1 MSADKQVT
9 ILEVQSNLTEYIAQ
23 AAAAKTELGKLM
35 DAHHKLRKDTNA
47 STEEVEASASAVRG
61 ARKEYNQA
69 TQTLDKMSAAQN
81 ASTDSYDDL
90 YKKWQAGERQ
100 LKSMKNTIKQN
111 TDGTFELTEEY
122 KAAAKE
128 VAATKD
134 ALNTFSTSVND
145 GRNNVGLYGQAIEK
159 AFGGLGGQLSSA
171 VPGFDALKGG
181 IESAKMGFVGLKGA
195 IMATGIGALIL
206 LLMGLVKYFTETK
219 NGAGAVAKA
228 TAFLGAAFDTLMK
241 IVQPLGDWLVKCFEN
256 PKEALNDL
264 IEFIKNQVTV
274 RLNGVVKVWKGVWE
288 SMVGDTAK
296 GLKMISDGMSETVTG
311 VEDFRGKVA
320 KLGREMLIAA
330 QAAAALAQ
338 AQMDLDQAN
347 VDASYSLARLQKL
360 AENYRQISDDD
371 TRSMVERQAAAK
383 KEEQAI
389 IAMNGLKVK
398 LLRAAYELARRT
410 AWEDKKAGKDTIE
423 SQQKQADAY
432 AALLEAQTA
441 YTSAVNDNGAR
452 SRKIE
457 LDNLELHLDAIEKG
471 FDAVKATNIAQL
483 GDDRRTVAER
493 RIILESLT
501 RIRNEAAAEELRLI
515 EKNTGKKIDLAD
527 LVASKDSVEIKNK
540 LEALRLSEKAN
551 IRMQDLVKNTIDT
564 NTEFSDQQ
572 KALDEKALA
581 RKIAFTAKELEMV
594 QAVTDKNRTA
604 LQERTAKEVELSA
617 AAQANLANQTIKN
630 ADTLALR
637 LQEIETGKNQV
648 LRDMALA
655 NATENAAIEEQRRDA
670 KARADIQ
677 LMQLEEGQKNMLLF
691 DAESQHLAN
700 LAALEQ
706 QANLTKQE
714 NALKVEAE
722 ITAAHKQHA
731 EYRKKIL
738 GEQLRVTADV
748 MGSMSEAVGKYTLA
762 GKAFAITQAIISTY
776 SSAVAAYDSA
786 AKIPTV
792 GWVLAPVAAGAAI
805 MAGLKNVAAIKSA
818 SPSGGG
824 ASGGG
829 GGSVISA
836 SFTAASPRVAGSMA
850 ANSQA
855 GLVGGAQASG
865 IAAQQSGAATDTAL
879 RNNPPVLVI
888 ETFESK
894 RDDYNKVKAGGNI
907 GG

>member
-9 ILEVQSNLTEYIAQ
+9 ILEVQSNLTEYIAE
-23 AAAAKTELGKLM
+23 AAEARKTLDLLIAKQKELK
-35 DAHHKLRKDTNA
+35 KDTK
-47 STEEVEASASAVRG
+47 ASAEEIELANAAVRG

-69 TQTLDKMSAAQN
+69 TQTLDKMTAAQGAN
-81 ASTDSYDDL
+81 VTSYDGL

-100 LKSMKNTIKQN
+100 LKAMKNTIKQN
-111 TDGTFELTEEY
+111 ADGTYELTEEY
-122 KAAAKE
+122 IAAAKA
-128 VAATKD
+128 VAADKE
-134 ALNTFSTSVND
+134 ALNSFSTAVND

-241 IVQPLGDWLVKCFEN
+241 LAQPLGDWLVKIFTK

-398 LLRAAYELARRT
+398 LLRTAYELARRT

-452 SRKIE
+452 ARKIE
-457 LDNLELHLDAIEKG
+457 LDNMELSLDTIEKT
-471 FDAVKATNIAQL
+471 FESFKAANLAMV
-483 GDDRRTVAER
+483 GDDRKTVAER
-493 RIILESLT
+493 RIILEALHQT
-501 RIRNEAAAEELRLI
+501 RNENAAKEIAII
-515 EKNTGKKIDLAD
+515 EKVSKKQLDLAD
-527 LVASKDSVEIKNK
+527 LVATKDAITLDKKIKGLNLNEK
-540 LEALRLSEKAN
+540 ETIRL
-551 IRMQDLVKNTIDT
+551 QDIVKNYMDT

-581 RKIAFTAKELEMV
+581 RKTAFTAKELEMV

-604 LQERTAKEVELSA
+604 LQERAAKEVELSA

-637 LQEIETGKNQV
+637 LQEIEAGKNQV

-655 NATENAAIEEQRRDA
+655 SATENAAIEEQRRDA

-829 GGSVISA
+829 GGGSVISA

-894 RDDYNKVKAGGNI
+894 RDDYNKVKAGGNV
-907 GG
+907 